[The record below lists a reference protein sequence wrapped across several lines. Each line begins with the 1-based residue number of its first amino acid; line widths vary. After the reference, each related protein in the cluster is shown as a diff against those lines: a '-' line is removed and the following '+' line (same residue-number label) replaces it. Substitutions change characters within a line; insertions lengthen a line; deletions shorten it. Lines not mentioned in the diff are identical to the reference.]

1 MSDFALP
8 AVPAKLLPAVLA
20 VSQAAVLLL
29 RPCHTSGTQKLADFH
44 LEYLTPAAD
53 RLSSRAGQPG
63 APAHLA
69 RVQSRSAGLLP
80 ARV

>member
-1 MSDFALP
+1 MPDFALP

-20 VSQAAVLLL
+20 VSQAEVLL
-29 RPCHTSGTQKLADFH
+29 RPYHTSGTQKLADFH

-53 RLSSRAGQPG
+53 GLSSRAGQPG
-63 APAHLA
+63 APARLA
-69 RVQSRSAGLLP
+69 RVQLRSAGLLP